1 MIKKSVA
8 HQQLNSKDLSEY
20 RYSALRTLPT
30 KVRLNKNVHAQT
42 IPTLINPARARHFI
56 AAWGGLNSNIA
67 SRDAPPPMPTHSL
80 RPRSFF
86 TLMTIVYA
94 HVSFLFSPCVPAD
107 LYPDT
112 GDQPVTLFFFFFQ
125 RLRDPHMFSV
135 SFEDVHWD
143 PAAPAKATAP
153 PNDLDFNVP
162 VDFGSFVMDPTD
174 FAFPEVSDLLQF
186 ERY

>member
-1 MIKKSVA
+1 
-8 HQQLNSKDLSEY
+8 
-20 RYSALRTLPT
+20 
-30 KVRLNKNVHAQT
+30 
-42 IPTLINPARARHFI
+42 
-56 AAWGGLNSNIA
+56 
-67 SRDAPPPMPTHSL
+67 MPTHSL

-86 TLMTIVYA
+86 TLMTLVYA
-94 HVSFLFSPCVPAD
+94 HVFFLFSPCLPAD